1 MLVQALQND
10 LFVSGIF
17 LPFSACWS
25 CTTFVRGGFQFVGR
39 GISVLD
45 YLYFSSYMFGR
56 MESINVVGVLE
67 ETEYADRRACMRSYF
82 KLNISSIPT
91 LSHLLD
97 CLICTRS
104 STFIVLFLQGM
115 GCFDRWQVVDLHQL
129 VGSGTG
135 SVYYHIVLVFFG
147 MFFLSFLLAPFWVV
161 GAQYLWCL
169 FLFWTF
175 LFFVS
180 CSFNVEILLLRSCC
194 VCGVKFF

>member
-1 MLVQALQND
+1 MD
-10 LFVSGIF
+10 S
-17 LPFSACWS
+17 
-25 CTTFVRGGFQFVGR
+25 
-39 GISVLD
+39 
-45 YLYFSSYMFGR
+45 LYFSSYMFGR

-115 GCFDRWQVVDLHQL
+115 GCFDRWQVVDLHRL

-169 FLFWTF
+169 FLF
-175 LFFVS
+175 
-180 CSFNVEILLLRSCC
+180 
-194 VCGVKFF
+194 

>member
-1 MLVQALQND
+1 MD
-10 LFVSGIF
+10 S
-17 LPFSACWS
+17 
-25 CTTFVRGGFQFVGR
+25 
-39 GISVLD
+39 
-45 YLYFSSYMFGR
+45 LYFSSYMFGR

-67 ETEYADRRACMRSYF
+67 ETEYADRRACMRSFF

-147 MFFLSFLLAPFWVV
+147 MFFLSFLLALFWVV

-169 FLFWTF
+169 FLF
-175 LFFVS
+175 
-180 CSFNVEILLLRSCC
+180 
-194 VCGVKFF
+194 

>member
-1 MLVQALQND
+1 M
-10 LFVSGIF
+10 
-17 LPFSACWS
+17 
-25 CTTFVRGGFQFVGR
+25 
-39 GISVLD
+39 D

-135 SVYYHIVLVFFG
+135 SVYYHIVLVFFWHVFSLISSG
-147 MFFLSFLLAPFWVV
+147 SFLGGWSTISVV
-161 GAQYLWCL
+161 SVSFLNFSLSLVLLMWKYFCLEVVVSVVSNSFKSKYL
-169 FLFWTF
+169 
-175 LFFVS
+175 
-180 CSFNVEILLLRSCC
+180 ILIL
-194 VCGVKFF
+194 

>member
-1 MLVQALQND
+1 M
-10 LFVSGIF
+10 
-17 LPFSACWS
+17 
-25 CTTFVRGGFQFVGR
+25 
-39 GISVLD
+39 
-45 YLYFSSYMFGR
+45 
-56 MESINVVGVLE
+56 VGVVE
-67 ETEYADRRACMRSYF
+67 KTEYADRRACMRSFF

-91 LSHLLD
+91 FSHLLD

-147 MFFLSFLLAPFWVV
+147 MFFLSFLLALFWVV

-169 FLFWTF
+169 FLF
-175 LFFVS
+175 
-180 CSFNVEILLLRSCC
+180 
-194 VCGVKFF
+194 